1 MSNIENGTVPRNRSV
16 KSCIERGCSMNSQTA
31 ASDLSEAP
39 FCGTLKA
46 RNGVLVLSGYGIRM
60 TIERGHLCVEDGVG
74 SERRQARFARVD
86 SGIKRVV
93 VLGHSG
99 TISLDALRWLNDV
112 GAAFIAIDNDAD
124 LISAA
129 GPFGLDDARLR
140 RAQAIA
146 LSNGVGLSIARDL
159 IDKKL
164 KGQIEVLGWFQ
175 NDASM
180 IFAIKL
186 ARVKVHRAASIE
198 ELRAAEG
205 EAARNYWQSWHE
217 LPVRF
222 KGRDSD
228 RVAEHWLSFGTRSS
242 PLSRPSP
249 RRAANPANA
258 LLNYVYAIVEAE
270 TRIAS
275 IAVGLDPAIGIMHSD
290 LRARDSLAC
299 DLMEAIRP
307 QADEFVLELIK
318 NRDFRKSDF
327 FETREGVCR
336 ILPPLNQ
343 EIAQSA
349 AQLRKSIG
357 PIAEE
362 VAQTLFKSRS
372 KYLDRDISNDSSNSF
387 PTQSR
392 SPLPTPL
399 TQSNRSTGR
408 IFKLTP
414 DLIEEPPKRRKPV
427 KRASWKLNCIR
438 CGKQI
443 DGKHRMYCTGC
454 LVR

>member
-1 MSNIENGTVPRNRSV
+1 MSIGSRAIS
-16 KSCIERGCSMNSQTA
+16 
-31 ASDLSEAP
+31 AP
-39 FCGTLKA
+39 
-46 RNGVLVLSGYGIRM
+46 VIVLSGYGISI
-60 TIERGHLCVEDGVG
+60 TVERGHLRVEDGVG
-74 SERRQARFARVD
+74 NERRTARFSRAN

-112 GAAFIAIDNDAD
+112 GAAFIAIDSDAD
-124 LISAA
+124 LIAAA

-159 IDKKL
+159 IDRKL
-164 KGQIEVLGWFQ
+164 KGQMEVLGWLQ
-175 NDASM
+175 NPAST
-180 IFAIKL
+180 IIAIRL
-186 ARVKVHRAASIE
+186 ARLKLKRAASIE

-205 EAARNYWQSWHE
+205 EAARNYWQAWHE

-222 KGRDSD
+222 RGRDSE
-228 RVAEHWLSFGTRSS
+228 RVPEHWLSFGTRSS

-249 RRAANPANA
+249 RRAANAANA

-275 IAVGLDPAIGIMHSD
+275 IAVGLDPAIGIMHAD

-307 QADEFVLELIK
+307 QADEHVLELIK
-318 NRDFRKSDF
+318 NREFHKNDF
-327 FETREGVCR
+327 FETREGICR

-349 AQLRKSIG
+349 VKWKRSIG

-362 VAQTLFKSRS
+362 VAQTIFKSAP
-372 KYLDRDISNDSSNSF
+372 KYFIREIAKSSPDSFSI
-387 PTQSR
+387 QSR
-392 SPLPTPL
+392 KTLPTPL
-399 TQSNRSTGR
+399 TESNRSVGR
-408 IFKLTP
+408 GLQISPIQIENKRTP
-414 DLIEEPPKRRKPV
+414 QKRA
-427 KRASWKLNCIR
+427 KRASWKLDCVR

-443 DGKHRMYCTGC
+443 DGRHRMYCNACSG
-454 LVR
+454 